1 MNFEKLT
8 YVPLPIRIRGW
19 CAFMIYGFPKLSNI
33 SATEHLFSH
42 VVGLPA
48 MELPIGLLELIGE
61 VALIVEILTGI
72 AAGLFI
78 IEMIGTTII
87 ISREGF
93 VGGYELALLLLP
105 IPVSLILTGPGIK
118 TTILTVM

>member
-1 MNFEKLT
+1 MVCIYDLR
-8 YVPLPIRIRGW
+8 LPQTFQYFCYRTLIFTCRWFASNGITNRI
-19 CAFMIYGFPKLSNI
+19 
-33 SATEHLFSH
+33 
-42 VVGLPA
+42 VGA
-48 MELPIGLLELIGE
+48 DGE